1 MGVQKKTRKY
11 AQMKLAIKKHDERLK
26 NPPAAIPKDKK
37 KEESTRQVAQAPT
50 NMFFAANTA
59 LGPPYHVLV
68 DTNFVSHTIRAKL
81 DMLPSMMDLLYAK
94 CIPCFTDCTIA
105 ELEKLGPKYRLALR
119 VAKDPRWTRLQC
131 DHSGTYADD
140 CIVDRIS
147 KHRIYTVGTNDK
159 ELTRRIRKIPGVP
172 IMKVA
177 RGKYTIEKL
186 PDSFD

>member
-1 MGVQKKTRKY
+1 
-11 AQMKLAIKKHDERLK
+11 MKRTISRHDERLK
-26 NPPAAIPKDKK
+26 NPPTSVQKEKPKKSED
-37 KEESTRQVAQAPT
+37 SIHQVTQAPT
-50 NMFFAANTA
+50 NMFFAANTS

-81 DMLPSMMDLLYAK
+81 DLLPAMMDLLYAK

-140 CIVDRIS
+140 CIVDRVS
-147 KHRIYTVGTNDK
+147 GYLVCC
-159 ELTRRIRKIPGVP
+159 L
-172 IMKVA
+172 
-177 RGKYTIEKL
+177 
-186 PDSFD
+186 